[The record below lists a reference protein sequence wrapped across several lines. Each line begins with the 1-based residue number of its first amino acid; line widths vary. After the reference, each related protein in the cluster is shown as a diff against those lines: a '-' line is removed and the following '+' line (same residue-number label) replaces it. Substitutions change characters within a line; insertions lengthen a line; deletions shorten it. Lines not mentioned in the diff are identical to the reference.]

1 MVVRLRFYQQAGD
14 AVMPLTDTKVKNAK
28 PLVKEYKLTDGF
40 GMFLRVTPKGSK
52 YWQMAYRFEGKQK
65 LFSIGV
71 YPAVSLSD
79 ARQRRDEAR
88 RLLAQD
94 IDPNAKKQAEVKEL
108 KAKRDNTRTFKAVTK
123 AWFSTKT
130 KWSDDYGDS
139 VWKRL
144 ETYVFPVIGDKD
156 VAELDTG
163 DLLVPVKKVE
173 ALGYLEVAMRIQQ
186 YITAILRH
194 AVQQKL
200 IRHNPAYDM
209 EGAVQKPQTEHRP
222 ALELEEIPLLLNK
235 IAEYKGR
242 RLTILAIQL
251 NLMIFIRSSELRFA
265 RWSEIDFKSKLWVIP
280 EQREAIENVKHSTRG
295 AKMKRKHFVPLC
307 KQAMRILKEIR
318 HLTYEEGHDDGLI
331 FTGCYDSFR
340 PMSENTIN
348 KALRNMGYDTKQ
360 DICGHGFRTVACSAL
375 IESGLWSEDAV
386 ELQMSHKENNSVRA
400 AYTHKAKHLDQRRL
414 MLQWWADYLDANR
427 NDMVRPFEFATDARF
442 GLENQA

>member
-1 MVVRLRFYQQAGD
+1 
-14 AVMPLTDTKVKNAK
+14 
-28 PLVKEYKLTDGF
+28 
-40 GMFLRVTPKGSK
+40 MFLRVTPKGSK

-88 RLLAQD
+88 RLLAQG

-108 KAKRDNTRTFKAVTK
+108 KAKRDNTRSFRTVAK

-130 KWSDDYGDS
+130 KWSDDYGDA

-222 ALELEEIPLLLNK
+222 ALELEEIPQLLNK

-307 KQAMRILKEIR
+307 KQAMKILKEIR
-318 HLTYEEGHDDGLI
+318 QLTYEEGQDDGLI
-331 FTGCYDSFR
+331 FTGCYDSFK

-360 DICGHGFRTVACSAL
+360 DICGHGFRTLACSAL

-386 ELQMSHKENNSVRA
+386 ELQMSHKESNSVRA
-400 AYTHKAKHLDQRRL
+400 AYTHKAKHLEQRRL
-414 MLQWWADYLDANR
+414 MLQWWADFLDANS
-427 NDMVRPFEFATDARF
+427 NHMVRPFEFAS
-442 GLENQA
+442 NK

>member
-1 MVVRLRFYQQAGD
+1 MS
-14 AVMPLTDTKVKNAK
+14 LTDIKAKNAK
-28 PLVKEYKLTDGF
+28 PLEKEYKLTDGF

-88 RLLAQD
+88 RLLAQG

-108 KAKRDNTRTFKAVTK
+108 KAKRDNTRSFRTVAK

-130 KWSDDYGDS
+130 KWSDDYGDA

-222 ALELEEIPLLLNK
+222 ALELEEIPQLLNK

-318 HLTYEEGHDDGLI
+318 QLTYEEGQDDGLI
-331 FTGCYDSFR
+331 FTGCYDSFK

-348 KALRNMGYDTKQ
+348 KALRNMGYNTKQ
-360 DICGHGFRTVACSAL
+360 DICGHGFRTLACSAL

-386 ELQMSHKENNSVRA
+386 ELQMSHKESNSVRA
-400 AYTHKAKHLDQRRL
+400 AYTHKAKHLEQRRL
-414 MLQWWADYLDANR
+414 MLQWWADYLDASR
-427 NDMVRPFEFATDARF
+427 NGMVRPFEFAS
-442 GLENQA
+442 NK

>member
-1 MVVRLRFYQQAGD
+1 
-14 AVMPLTDTKVKNAK
+14 MPLTDIKAKNAK
-28 PLVKEYKLTDGF
+28 PLEKEYKLTDGF

-88 RLLAQD
+88 RLLAQG

-108 KAKRDNTRTFKAVTK
+108 KAKRDNTRSFRTVAK

-130 KWSDDYGDS
+130 KWSDNYGDA

-222 ALELEEIPLLLNK
+222 ALELEEIPQLLNK

-307 KQAMRILKEIR
+307 KQAMKILKEIR
-318 HLTYEEGHDDGLI
+318 QLTYEEGQDDGLI
-331 FTGCYDSFR
+331 FTGCYDSFK

-360 DICGHGFRTVACSAL
+360 DICGHGFRTLACSAL

-386 ELQMSHKENNSVRA
+386 ELQMSHKESNSVRA

-414 MLQWWADYLDANR
+414 MLQWWADFLDANS
-427 NDMVRPFEFATDARF
+427 NHMVRPFEFAS
-442 GLENQA
+442 NK

>member
-1 MVVRLRFYQQAGD
+1 F
-14 AVMPLTDTKVKNAK
+14 
-28 PLVKEYKLTDGF
+28 
-40 GMFLRVTPKGSK
+40 
-52 YWQMAYRFEGKQK
+52 
-65 LFSIGV
+65 
-71 YPAVSLSD
+71 
-79 ARQRRDEAR
+79 
-88 RLLAQD
+88 
-94 IDPNAKKQAEVKEL
+94 
-108 KAKRDNTRTFKAVTK
+108 RTVAK

-130 KWSDDYGDS
+130 KWSDDYGDA

-222 ALELEEIPLLLNK
+222 ALELEEIPQLLNK

-307 KQAMRILKEIR
+307 KQAMKILKEIR
-318 HLTYEEGHDDGLI
+318 QLTYEEGQDDGLI
-331 FTGCYDSFR
+331 FTGCYDSFK

-360 DICGHGFRTVACSAL
+360 DICGHGFRTLACSAL

-386 ELQMSHKENNSVRA
+386 ELQMSHKESNSVRA
-400 AYTHKAKHLDQRRL
+400 AYTHKAKHLEQRRL
-414 MLQWWADYLDANR
+414 MLQWWADFLDANS
-427 NDMVRPFEFATDARF
+427 NDMVRPFEFAS
-442 GLENQA
+442 NK

>member
-1 MVVRLRFYQQAGD
+1 MS
-14 AVMPLTDTKVKNAK
+14 LTDIKAKNAK
-28 PLVKEYKLTDGF
+28 PLKKEYKLTDGF

-65 LFSIGV
+65 IFSIGV
-71 YPAVSLSD
+71 YPAVSLGD

-88 RLLAQD
+88 RLLAQG

-108 KAKRDNTRTFKAVTK
+108 KAKRDNTRSFRTVAK

-130 KWSDDYGDS
+130 KWSDDYGDA

-222 ALELEEIPLLLNK
+222 ALELEEIPQLLNK

-307 KQAMRILKEIR
+307 KQAMKILKEIR
-318 HLTYEEGHDDGLI
+318 QLTYEEGQDDGLI
-331 FTGCYDSFR
+331 FTGCYDSFK

-348 KALRNMGYDTKQ
+348 KALRNMGYNTKQ
-360 DICGHGFRTVACSAL
+360 DICGHGFRTLACSAL

-386 ELQMSHKENNSVRA
+386 ELQMSHKESNSVRA

-414 MLQWWADYLDANR
+414 MLQWWADFLDANS
-427 NDMVRPFEFATDARF
+427 NHMVRPFEFAS
-442 GLENQA
+442 NK

>member
-1 MVVRLRFYQQAGD
+1 MS
-14 AVMPLTDTKVKNAK
+14 LTDIKAKNAK
-28 PLVKEYKLTDGF
+28 PLEKEYKLTDGF

-88 RLLAQD
+88 RLLAQG

-108 KAKRDNTRTFKAVTK
+108 KAKRDNTRSFRTVAK

-130 KWSDDYGDS
+130 KWSDDYGDA

-222 ALELEEIPLLLNK
+222 ALELEEIPQLLNK

-318 HLTYEEGHDDGLI
+318 QLTYEEGQDDGLI
-331 FTGCYDSFR
+331 FTGCYDSFK

-348 KALRNMGYDTKQ
+348 KALRNMGYNTKQ
-360 DICGHGFRTVACSAL
+360 DICGHGFRTLACSAL

-386 ELQMSHKENNSVRA
+386 ELQMSHKESNSVRA

-414 MLQWWADYLDANR
+414 MLQWWADFLDANS
-427 NDMVRPFEFATDARF
+427 NHMVRPFEFAS
-442 GLENQA
+442 NK

>member
-1 MVVRLRFYQQAGD
+1 MALVCSFVLPLKVRNTGKWPT
-14 AVMPLTDTKVKNAK
+14 V
-28 PLVKEYKLTDGF
+28 
-40 GMFLRVTPKGSK
+40 S
-52 YWQMAYRFEGKQK
+52 EGKQK

-88 RLLAQD
+88 RLLAQG

-108 KAKRDNTRTFKAVTK
+108 KAKRDNTRSFRTVAK
-123 AWFSTKT
+123 AWFATKT
-130 KWSDDYGDS
+130 KWSDDYGDA

-222 ALELEEIPLLLNK
+222 ALELEEIPQLLNK

-307 KQAMRILKEIR
+307 KQAMKILKEIR
-318 HLTYEEGHDDGLI
+318 QLTYEEGQDDGLI
-331 FTGCYDSFR
+331 FTGCYDSFK

-360 DICGHGFRTVACSAL
+360 DICGHGFRTLACSAL

-386 ELQMSHKENNSVRA
+386 ELQMSHKESNSVRA
-400 AYTHKAKHLDQRRL
+400 AYTHKAKHLEQRRL
-414 MLQWWADYLDANR
+414 MLQWWADFLDANS
-427 NDMVRPFEFATDARF
+427 NDMVRPFEFAS
-442 GLENQA
+442 NK

>member
-1 MVVRLRFYQQAGD
+1 MLVRFPFYQQVRG
-14 AVMPLTDTKVKNAK
+14 VFMSLTDIKAKNAK
-28 PLVKEYKLTDGF
+28 PLEKEYKLTDCF

-79 ARQRRDEAR
+79 ARQRRDEAK
-88 RLLAQD
+88 RLLAQG

-108 KAKRDNTRTFKAVTK
+108 KAKRDNTRSFRTVAK
-123 AWFSTKT
+123 AWFATKT

-222 ALELEEIPLLLNK
+222 ALELEEIPQLLKK
-235 IAEYKGR
+235 ITEYKGR

-307 KQAMRILKEIR
+307 NQAMRILKEIQQ
-318 HLTYEEGHDDGLI
+318 LTYEEGHNDGLI
-331 FTGCYDSFR
+331 FTGCYDSFK

-360 DICGHGFRTVACSAL
+360 DICGHGFRTLACSAL
-375 IESGLWSEDAV
+375 IESGL
-386 ELQMSHKENNSVRA
+386 
-400 AYTHKAKHLDQRRL
+400 
-414 MLQWWADYLDANR
+414 
-427 NDMVRPFEFATDARF
+427 
-442 GLENQA
+442 

>member
-1 MVVRLRFYQQAGD
+1 MS
-14 AVMPLTDTKVKNAK
+14 LTDIKAKNAK
-28 PLVKEYKLTDGF
+28 PLEKEYKLTDGF

-88 RLLAQD
+88 RLLAQG

-108 KAKRDNTRTFKAVTK
+108 KAKRDNTRSFRTVAK

-130 KWSDDYGDS
+130 KWSDDYGDA

-222 ALELEEIPLLLNK
+222 ALELEEIPQLLNK

-307 KQAMRILKEIR
+307 KQAIKILKEIR
-318 HLTYEEGHDDGLI
+318 QLTYEEGQDDGLI
-331 FTGCYDSFR
+331 FTGCYDSFK

-360 DICGHGFRTVACSAL
+360 DICGHGFRTLACSAL

-386 ELQMSHKENNSVRA
+386 ELQMSHKESNSVRA

-414 MLQWWADYLDANR
+414 MLQWWADYLEANS
-427 NDMVRPFEFATDARF
+427 NGMVRPFEFAS
-442 GLENQA
+442 NK